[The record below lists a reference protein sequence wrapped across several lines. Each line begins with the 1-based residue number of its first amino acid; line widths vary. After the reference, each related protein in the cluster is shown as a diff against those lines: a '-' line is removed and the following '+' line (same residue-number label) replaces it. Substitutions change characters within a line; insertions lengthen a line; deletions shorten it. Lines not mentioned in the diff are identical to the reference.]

1 MDRYASLYFITAVD
15 AEDNEL
21 LALQTIHFY
30 VEVLDKYFGN
40 VCELDLVFNFH
51 KAFYTLDEV
60 RALRDDDDIVHVD
73 GEEAGGKRRID
84 TAALGRSLGRSCGS
98 AALRSVSINVS

>member
-1 MDRYASLYFITAVD
+1 MYFITAVD

-60 RALRDDDDIVHVD
+60 RSLRDDDDIVHVLM
-73 GEEAGGKRRID
+73 AMKRV
-84 TAALGRSLGRSCGS
+84 GREGS
-98 AALRSVSINVS
+98 IPPLSFARSVARVGRLRFVRCR